1 MCVCAEVD
9 TAATLVR
16 TFSNQTPDSVPDN
29 SPLGG
34 WMILTSI
41 RRRIHNSGVTSP
53 HPFARWG
60 TVPML
65 LTFSWL
71 LLQKG
76 CVLSPDMAPAQ
87 TRLDSPTSFLVSA
100 QASRSEKAPFRV
112 QRSHEFSDVDVSL
125 VLGSTNA
132 VPSCVC
138 NCALHT
144 DDGTDTP
151 ERYQ

>member
-1 MCVCAEVD
+1 M
-9 TAATLVR
+9 
-16 TFSNQTPDSVPDN
+16 F
-29 SPLGG
+29 
-34 WMILTSI
+34 LTSI
-41 RRRIHNSGVTSP
+41 RRRMYKPGVTSP

-87 TRLDSPTSFLVSA
+87 TALDSPTSLVVSGH
-100 QASRSEKAPFRV
+100 ASRSGKAPSRV
-112 QRSHEFSDVDVSL
+112 QRSHEFSEVDVSF

-132 VPSCVC
+132 VPSWVST
-138 NCALHT
+138 CAFLT
-144 DDGTDTP
+144 DDGNYTP